1 MAGRRPKPTAIKA
14 LAGNPGKRALN
25 QKEPKPRSKRPKM
38 PAEFK
43 GTRKEFHWRRLTREL
58 AGMQLLTS
66 ADGDAIA
73 MYCDYYVRWEDAT
86 KEIADNGMIVHT
98 ENGFPVQSPYL
109 GIANKAMA
117 AMQKLLV
124 EFGMTPASRSRIQL
138 PEGKADDPFEAF
150 LRRKLGD

>member
-1 MAGRRPKPTAIKA
+1 MAGRRPKPTALKA

-25 QKEPKPRSKRPKM
+25 QQEPKPRSKRPKM
-38 PAEFK
+38 PAEFR

-86 KEIADNGMIVHT
+86 RMIAEHGMIVYT
-98 ENGFPVQSPYL
+98 ENGTPYQSPYL

-138 PEGKADDPFEAF
+138 PEGKADDPFEVF

>member
-1 MAGRRPKPTAIKA
+1 MAGRRPKPTALKE

-25 QKEPKPRSKRPKM
+25 HQEPKPRSKRPKM
-38 PAEFK
+38 PLEFK
-43 GTRKEFHWRRLTREL
+43 ATRKEFHWRLLTREL
-58 AGMQLLTS
+58 AGMQLLSS

-73 MYCDYYVRWEDAT
+73 MYCDYYARWEEAT
-86 KEIADNGMIVHT
+86 KQLADNGMIVHT

-117 AMQKLLV
+117 AMQRLLI
-124 EFGMTPASRSRIQL
+124 EFGMTPASRSRIHL
-138 PEGKADDPFEAF
+138 PEGKPDDQFEAY